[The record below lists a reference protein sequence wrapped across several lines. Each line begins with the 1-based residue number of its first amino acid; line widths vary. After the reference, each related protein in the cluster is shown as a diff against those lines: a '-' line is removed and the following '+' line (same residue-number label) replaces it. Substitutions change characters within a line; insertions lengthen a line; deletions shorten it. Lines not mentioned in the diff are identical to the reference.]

1 MLLGVLALFGLG
13 ACSSS
18 SPPPRKPAP
27 TASKP
32 KPPRTASTKP
42 SANRSLAN
50 LQASGDAREVV
61 MYALGLLDVGYKF
74 GGSNPEAG
82 LDCSGMAAFIYKNA
96 VNVSLPHNAKQIAE
110 STKPIALSK
119 MRAGDMVFFNTMN
132 RPFSHMGIYIGDGK
146 FIHAPRTNSNIRV
159 DTLASGYIA
168 DRLEGARTVFD

>member
-1 MLLGVLALFGLG
+1 MAALLAVALA

-18 SPPPRKPAP
+18 SPPRKTQ

-32 KPPRTASTKP
+32 KPPARTASAKP
-42 SANRSLAN
+42 NANRSLAN
-50 LQASGDAREVV
+50 IQASGDAREVV

-96 VNVSLPHNAKQIAE
+96 VNVQLPHNARQIAE
-110 STKPIALSK
+110 TTKAIDLK
-119 MRAGDMVFFNTMN
+119 KLRAGDMVFFNTMN
-132 RPFSHMGIYIGDGK
+132 RPYSHMGIYIGDGK
-146 FIHAPRTNSNIRV
+146 FIHAPRTNSVIRV
-159 DTLASGYIA
+159 DTLASGYFA

>member
-1 MLLGVLALFGLG
+1 MAALLAVALA

-18 SPPPRKPAP
+18 SPPRKTQ

-32 KPPRTASTKP
+32 KPPARTASAKP
-42 SANRSLAN
+42 NANRSLAN
-50 LQASGDAREVV
+50 IQASGDAREVV

-96 VNVSLPHNAKQIAE
+96 VNVQLPHIAKQIAE
-110 STKPIALSK
+110 ATKPIDTGK

-132 RPFSHMGIYIGDGK
+132 RPYSHMGIYIGDGK
-146 FIHAPRTNSNIRV
+146 FIHAPRTNSVIRV
-159 DTLASGYIA
+159 DTLASGYFA